1 MIITETA
8 IAGVLV
14 LEPRVF
20 VDERGFF
27 FESFNEDHFNSIGRV
42 TGAGAYRFV
51 QDNHSRSVKNTIRG
65 LHYQIHQAQGKLARV
80 VAGEVFDV
88 VVDLRESSPTFGNW
102 IAERLSADNKK
113 MIWIPPGM
121 AHGFMAMTEHADL
134 LYKTTDFWAPAH
146 ERTIVWNDPDLAID
160 WPLDGLPVIAPKDL
174 AGERLAAAEVY
185 P

>member
-1 MIITETA
+1 MIITETE

-27 FESFNEDHFNSIGRV
+27 FESFNEATLGD
-42 TGAGAYRFV
+42 AGLSYGRFV

-134 LYKTTDFWAPAH
+134 LYKTTDFWAPRH
-146 ERTIVWNDPDLAID
+146 ERAIVWNDPDLAIE
-160 WPLDGLPVIAPKDL
+160 WPLDGLPIIAPKDL
-174 AGERLAAAEVY
+174 AGERLATAEVY
-185 P
+185 S

>member
-27 FESFNEDHFNSIGRV
+27 FESFNEAALGD
-42 TGAGAYRFV
+42 AGLSYGRFV

-102 IAERLSADNKK
+102 IAERLSAENKK

-121 AHGFMAMTEHADL
+121 AHGFMAMTEYADL
-134 LYKTTDFWAPAH
+134 LYKTTNFWTPAH

-160 WPLDGLPVIAPKDL
+160 WPLDGLPIIAPKDL

-185 P
+185 S